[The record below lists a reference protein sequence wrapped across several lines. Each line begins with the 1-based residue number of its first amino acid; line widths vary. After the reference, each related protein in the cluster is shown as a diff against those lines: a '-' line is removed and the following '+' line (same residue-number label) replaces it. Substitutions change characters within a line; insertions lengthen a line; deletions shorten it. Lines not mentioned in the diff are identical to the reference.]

1 MYVRVSA
8 TSARGTP
15 GRVGRV
21 RELGRNHVEEN
32 SLKLKK
38 RGNSRRHVPALTP
51 RRPAHRDNA
60 LSASVQ
66 CSSVL
71 RDDPDTKAG
80 VVEAT
85 DASFGTP
92 IAIDARS

>member
-1 MYVRVSA
+1 MCVCVRVMSA
-8 TSARGTP
+8 TSAGDP
-15 GRVGRV
+15 GRVDRV

-38 RGNSRRHVPALTP
+38 SGIEKNWTARRLPPDALPTATTRCLP
-51 RRPAHRDNA
+51 PFSSWRR
-60 LSASVQ
+60 
-66 CSSVL
+66 
-71 RDDPDTKAG
+71 PDTKAG

>member
-1 MYVRVSA
+1 MCVCVRVMSA
-8 TSARGTP
+8 TSAGDP
-15 GRVGRV
+15 GRVDRV

-38 RGNSRRHVPALTP
+38 SGIEKIWMARRLPPDALPTATTRCLP
-51 RRPAHRDNA
+51 PFSSWRR
-60 LSASVQ
+60 
-66 CSSVL
+66 
-71 RDDPDTKAG
+71 PDTKAG

-85 DASFGTP
+85 DASFGTQ

>member
-1 MYVRVSA
+1 MCVCVRVMSA
-8 TSARGTP
+8 TSAGDP
-15 GRVGRV
+15 GRVDRV

-38 RGNSRRHVPALTP
+38 SGIEKNWMARRLPPDALPTATTRCLP
-51 RRPAHRDNA
+51 PFSSWRR
-60 LSASVQ
+60 
-66 CSSVL
+66 
-71 RDDPDTKAG
+71 PDTKAG

>member
-1 MYVRVSA
+1 MCVCVRVMSA
-8 TSARGTP
+8 TSAEDP
-15 GRVGRV
+15 GRVDRV

-38 RGNSRRHVPALTP
+38 SGIEKIWTARRLPPDALPTATTRCLP
-51 RRPAHRDNA
+51 PFSSWRR
-60 LSASVQ
+60 
-66 CSSVL
+66 
-71 RDDPDTKAG
+71 PDTKAG

-85 DASFGTP
+85 DASFGTQ

>member
-1 MYVRVSA
+1 MCVCVRVMSA
-8 TSARGTP
+8 TSAGDP
-15 GRVGRV
+15 GRVDRV

-38 RGNSRRHVPALTP
+38 SGIEKIWTARRLPPDALPTATTRCLP
-51 RRPAHRDNA
+51 PFSSWRR
-60 LSASVQ
+60 
-66 CSSVL
+66 
-71 RDDPDTKAG
+71 PDTKAG